1 MKTVKIDWQKLDG
14 FNKSIS
20 IKLKKRLPKDWNI
33 PLEDIQ
39 SEVNDTFI
47 KLIKLYVPMING
59 WSLTTYCYQ
68 FAEKITYKKLMAEYS
83 RLKKQV
89 SIDEAFIKK
98 YDRCEDKSLDFYER
112 YFRHQYGFYDI
123 EPFTTIE
130 KKIEI
135 KDLIDNVFKNI
146 NQIN

>member
-20 IKLKKRLPKDWNI
+20 VKLKKRLPKDWNI

-83 RLKKQV
+83 RLKK
-89 SIDEAFIKK
+89 
-98 YDRCEDKSLDFYER
+98 
-112 YFRHQYGFYDI
+112 
-123 EPFTTIE
+123 
-130 KKIEI
+130 
-135 KDLIDNVFKNI
+135 
-146 NQIN
+146 